1 MKKYDITQ
9 IQLARELYLQFTPVS
24 EISKRADMDRSVIYY
39 YIKKSWQTER
49 AEASIEALNN
59 IADGKD
65 AKMVDIIDSGLNI
78 IRKNLKHIEI
88 SHKELSVQ
96 ELKTIT
102 SVMTD
107 VDKVRK
113 LDKKKATS
121 ISATEEVETT
131 NGNTKEVTDPFMD
144 DNDNLSSDEPQVS
157 EKILS

>member
-9 IQLARELYLQFTPVS
+9 IELARKLYLEFTPVS
-24 EISKRADMDRSVIYY
+24 EISKRSDMDRSVIYY

-49 AEASIEALNN
+49 AEASIEALTN

-121 ISATEEVETT
+121 ISATEETEIINAT
-131 NGNTKEVTDPFMD
+131 NNKVSDPFVDDD
-144 DNDNLSSDEPQVS
+144 DNVSSINAEIPETVLS
-157 EKILS
+157 